1 MSEIHLNRRGINAID
16 VPGEV
21 EAAPGSDL
29 SLRIVNHGSPL
40 HISLAT
46 TNSVAYTDFIH
57 ENLYVDTDA
66 EFHIPIRE
74 DAPPG
79 IFSVEVIAGYGARRA
94 TFKVIVREHIA
105 PAPEPISAP
114 PRPAPPT
121 AFTGLHLALKL
132 PPLPVLAPVAAALV
146 LYILWIASG
155 IDLLNV
161 AAFVALLV
169 GVILAWLRQRS

>member
-1 MSEIHLNRRGINAID
+1 MSEIHLNRRGINAIE

-46 TNSVAYTDFIH
+46 ANSAAFTDFIH
-57 ENLYVDTDA
+57 ENLYVGVDA

-79 IFSVEVIAGYGARRA
+79 VFSVEVIAGYGARRA
-94 TFKVIVREHIA
+94 QFRVAVRERK
-105 PAPEPISAP
+105 APEPEPVDAL
-114 PRPAPPT
+114 PAAARAVSLPSLP
-121 AFTGLHLALKL
+121 L
-132 PPLPVLAPVAAALV
+132 PPLPVLAPVATALV
-146 LYILWIASG
+146 LYGLWIASG
-155 IDLLNV
+155 IDLFNA
-161 AAFVALLV
+161 AAFAVLLV
-169 GVILAWLRQRS
+169 GVILAWQRQRS

>member
-1 MSEIHLNRRGINAID
+1 MSEIHLNRRGINAIE

-46 TNSVAYTDFIH
+46 ANSAAFTGFIH
-57 ENLYVDTDA
+57 ENLYVGVDA

-79 IFSVEVIAGYGARRA
+79 VFSVEVIAGYGARRA
-94 TFKVIVREHIA
+94 AFRVVVRERA
-105 PAPEPISAP
+105 APEPEPEPASTTAP
-114 PRPAPPT
+114 FQTVSLPWRPYV
-121 AFTGLHLALKL
+121 
-132 PPLPVLAPVAAALV
+132 PVLALGAAALV
-146 LYILWIASG
+146 LYGLWLAYR
-155 IDLLNV
+155 IDLLNA
-161 AAFVALLV
+161 AAFAVLLI